1 MSHLKPPALL
11 VLLSAVLCSALPR
24 FITREQFSQYLSR
37 FYNMNTGEA
46 TLSSNGNLLDGKIK
60 EMQNFFGLQV
70 TGSLNH
76 QTLEM
81 MEMPRCGYPDVEE
94 YSHFPGR
101 PRWPSNTITY
111 RILSYTWEL
120 RREEVDQVISM
131 AFKVWS
137 DVTPLRFVRQTS
149 GQADIMIMF
158 ASGYHGDYDS
168 FDGRGGILAHA
179 YAPGR
184 GIGGDAH
191 FDEDEQWTLSRYGI
205 NLFLVAAHEFGHALG
220 LGHSSDRSALMFPTY
235 QYVNVNGY
243 RLPADDVRGIQS
255 IYGNPQ
261 PTIPTKPQTT
271 PSPPKNPND
280 KCDPNLSFDAVTSLR
295 GEFWI
300 FWRKHFRTRDV
311 SSVSISYLI
320 PNIPSIDAAVEFQ
333 DEDVIVLFRGSQYW
347 KIRGF
352 QMLPGFPQN
361 ILSLGFPISVTQ
373 IDAALYMRNEN
384 KALFF
389 VGEQYWSYD
398 VTTGYMEEGYPRRI
412 ADTFPGIDDKVESA
426 FSFLYFSNGATQFK
440 YDNREKQII
449 HVFRSNVWLNCK

>member
-255 IYGNPQ
+255 IYGAHLNRSPQ

-295 GEFWI
+295 GEFCKYYMKQSTVLDHT
-300 FWRKHFRTRDV
+300 FCSFLLKSRFR
-311 SSVSISYLI
+311 
-320 PNIPSIDAAVEFQ
+320 
-333 DEDVIVLFRGSQYW
+333 SQYW

-426 FSFLYFSNGATQFK
+426 FSHNGFLYFSNGATQFK